1 MSEVLRILGGRGG
14 LAAQWPRIPAE
25 PGESQPEAGNKTGL
39 VDEAPCH
46 ADSAVS
52 TVAGI
57 VVWNS
62 LECLELCEASIRVY
76 HQPAGMRDSA

>member
-1 MSEVLRILGGRGG
+1 MSCAFWVAEADLQPNGDGSLPS
-14 LAAQWPRIPAE
+14 LASHSWEQATK
-25 PGESQPEAGNKTGL
+25 GGL

-62 LECLELCEASIRVY
+62 LESRGVPGAVRGIHPCPSPTCRNAR
-76 HQPAGMRDSA
+76 